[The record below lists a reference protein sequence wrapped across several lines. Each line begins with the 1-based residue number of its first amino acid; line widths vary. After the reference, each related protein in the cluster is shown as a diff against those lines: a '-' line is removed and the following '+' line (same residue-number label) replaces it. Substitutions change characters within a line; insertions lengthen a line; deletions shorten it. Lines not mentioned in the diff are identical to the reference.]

1 MVQQPRDDKR
11 ITSHLIDGDER
22 RADNDKFASPR
33 DTTGT
38 SEERLVLQQFGTLA
52 DALRYLLGNER

>member
-1 MVQQPRDDKR
+1 
-11 ITSHLIDGDER
+11 LIDGDER